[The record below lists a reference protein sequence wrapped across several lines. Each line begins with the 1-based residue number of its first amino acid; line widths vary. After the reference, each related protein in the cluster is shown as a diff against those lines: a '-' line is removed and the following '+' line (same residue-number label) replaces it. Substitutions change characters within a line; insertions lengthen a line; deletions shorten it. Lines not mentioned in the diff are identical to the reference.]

1 MKKELKLAHFGGIFI
16 FLLGAFAFQ
25 LTPPGGDDGLQIFV
39 IENVSTREII
49 VQRLHKEEFVRN
61 KTILNALLALMG
73 MREVEAGGYD
83 LSREMNVW
91 NIVNI
96 LLEPS
101 DLKWVT
107 IPEGVRKEEIVIF
120 LTDKLSWDEI
130 KRKDFLNA
138 HNVIVNTLEEG
149 MFFPDTYLFP
159 TDESGTGIAK
169 RMIDRFNEV
178 FAPIALK
185 LREADIKWDTALK
198 IASLVQKEA
207 AGRHDMPL
215 VAGIIWNRLLEERK
229 LEIDATIQY
238 LRDSMDYALNPEK
251 TEWWDPIKPQ
261 DKRFDSP
268 YNTYLY
274 EGLPP
279 APITNP
285 GIDAIKAALSPEE
298 TECMY
303 YIHGKNRQIHCSV
316 TFEGHRE
323 NIEKYLR

>member
-49 VQRLHKEEFVRN
+49 VQRLHEEEFVRN
-61 KTILNALLALMG
+61 KTILSVLLTLMG
-73 MREVEAGGYD
+73 VREVGAGGYD

-91 NIVNI
+91 NVVNI
-96 LLEPS
+96 LLNPS

-120 LTDKLSWDEI
+120 LTDKLLWDET

-138 HNVIVNTLEEG
+138 HNVIANTLEEG

-169 RMIDRFNEV
+169 RMVDRFNEV
-178 FAPIALK
+178 FAPFALK
-185 LREADIKWDTALK
+185 LREADIRWDTALK